1 MPVGTV
7 FSWLSR
13 ILWTNKYFTKD
24 FWWQSVVVLTLT
36 SLRVLGWK
44 PAHRK
49 PFPATDP
56 LQTQLLGS
64 LEIDYYASYSLFKF
78 KHFILCGVGCI
89 LMNAFIHG
97 KTFVSRTETRRVTI
111 TCWVQTLVGDF
122 TLIITGRY
130 CLLWNCN
137 STIYLVEWLQNILR
151 KVSWYLRSQDWKPS
165 HRALKA
171 MFLWPLL

>member
-13 ILWTNKYFTKD
+13 ILWTNKSFTKD
-24 FWWQSVVVLTLT
+24 FRWQSVVVLTLT

-78 KHFILCGVGCI
+78 KHFILCGEGCV

-122 TLIITGRY
+122 TLIITGKV
-130 CLLWNCN
+130 LFTLK
-137 STIYLVEWLQNILR
+137 LQLNHLSR
-151 KVSWYLRSQDWKPS
+151 RVTS
-165 HRALKA
+165 
-171 MFLWPLL
+171 